1 MRLAEI
7 KSGSCRIA
15 AEQDRQFIVENLNDL
30 LARRNASEHRFAKR
44 FFFDSGNEFFGDV
57 KIDIG
62 FEQRETDLAQRRID
76 VLLADF
82 SVTAETLKD
91 LLQLVA
97 QLRKHEMEGRAPSR
111 PILI

>member
-7 KSGSCRIA
+7 KRRGVA
-15 AEQDRQFIVENLNDL
+15 AEQDRQFSVENLNDL

-44 FFFDSGNEFFGDV
+44 FFFDSGDEFFGDV

-62 FEQRETDLAQRRID
+62 FEQRETNLAQRGID
-76 VLLADF
+76 VLLVDF
-82 SVTAETLKD
+82 SVTAEILKD

-97 QLRKHEMEGRAPSR
+97 QLRKHEVEGRAPSR

>member
-7 KSGSCRIA
+7 KRRGVA

-44 FFFDSGNEFFGDV
+44 FFFDSGDEFFGDV

-62 FEQRETDLAQRRID
+62 FEQRETDLAQRSINIF
-76 VLLADF
+76 LADL
-82 SVTAETLKD
+82 SVTAEILEN
-91 LLQLVA
+91 LLQPIA
-97 QLRKHEMEGRAPSR
+97 QLRKHD
-111 PILI
+111 